1 MSNAI
6 MPDAFR
12 FPEDPASTSPSPPVN
27 PVVSETPTDAFR
39 FPDYY
44 EPSTSN
50 RVFLHHQWEIA
61 P

>member
-1 MSNAI
+1 MSNTT
-6 MPDAFR
+6 MPDAFH
-12 FPEDPASTSPSPPVN
+12 FPEDPPSSSTSPPAN
-27 PVVSETPTDAFR
+27 PDMSEAPADAFR